1 MLAKKTGLFLILSGT
16 RENIKTIISDL
27 CELLFLKISMSSFVY
42 LFVKSSVGF
51 ENIQQYG
58 VFLDLKSNRF
68 CELLKKDKVKRF
80 QAMLR
85 RSQIFKARCSS
96 QIHFLADVRESF
108 QLFR

>member
-27 CELLFLKISMSSFVY
+27 CELLFWKISMSSFVY

-51 ENIQQYG
+51 ENIQYG

-68 CELLKKDKVKRF
+68 CELLKKDKVKLF

-85 RSQIFKARCSS
+85 RSQIFRARCSS
-96 QIHFLADVRESF
+96 QIHFLADIQESF